1 MAATADNSTTPPVEA
16 ARPAQPEAC
25 VFVGGAE
32 PCPDGSVVAG
42 AGAGPVVSG
51 STGVGLEGNGST
63 GAGAATAR
71 HDGCQLRSRRRG
83 ARIEEQEGGER

>member
-1 MAATADNSTTPPVEA
+1 MDHRAMAATADNSTTPVEA
-16 ARPAQPEAC
+16 ARPAAPEAC

-51 STGVGLEGNGST
+51 STGAGLEGNGST
-63 GAGAATAR
+63 GAGAATATAR
-71 HDGCQLRSRRRG
+71 HDGA
-83 ARIEEQEGGER
+83 AR